1 MAEHPKRPIIASR
14 ILEVDGRPD
23 FRIDIAQPYLE
34 PDGVNWRCDYE
45 INGPATKHKGSF
57 GGVDAVQALLNVV
70 YALSVEAEMS
80 EEHQTGKLS
89 WGGQQ
94 AHFGFPA
101 PEADPERRG

>member
-1 MAEHPKRPIIASR
+1 MTEQPKRQIIASR

-23 FRIDIAQPYLE
+23 FRIDIAQPYQE

-45 INGPATKHKGSF
+45 INGPATKYKGSF

-80 EEHQTGKLS
+80 EENQTGKLS
-89 WGGQQ
+89 WGGQK

>member
-1 MAEHPKRPIIASR
+1 MSRRSGRRACLCRSWRSDQSGHPRKAKALRWS
-14 ILEVDGRPD
+14 E
-23 FRIDIAQPYLE
+23 
-34 PDGVNWRCDYE
+34 CDYE

-80 EEHQTGKLS
+80 EENQTGKLS
-89 WGGQQ
+89 WGGQKT
-94 AHFGFPA
+94 HFGFPA